1 MTSLKNHLLH
11 KEKAQV
17 TGYFKMKHI
26 LNIRDW
32 SKLNEDA
39 ASLESTAAADITP
52 TELTKAV
59 TVVNGLIKRGF
70 TKNEAIS
77 LAGNMS
83 VESRQPPNPAFNP
96 SATDGRAVGLCQWQG
111 DRLKALKAYAK
122 SKGLEHTTM
131 SVQLDFIKYEMKD
144 YYLPY
149 VQGVPKE
156 LVYINSGTTS
166 APKYIK
172 TRKELT
178 KATAESRNFENG
190 IKGKTTVSDLTGS
203 LCDKVFRPTASLSH
217 RDRRIANALKIQSA
231 IG

>member
-1 MTSLKNHLLH
+1 
-11 KEKAQV
+11 
-17 TGYFKMKHI
+17 MKHI
-26 LNIRDW
+26 LNIHDW
-32 SKLNEDA
+32 SRLNEGVE
-39 ASLESTAAADITP
+39 SLESTAAADITAD
-52 TELTKAV
+52 ELKKASS
-59 TVVNGLIKRGF
+59 VVSGLVQRGF
-70 TKNEAIS
+70 AKNEAIA

-83 VESRQPPNPAFNP
+83 VESRFKTD
-96 SATDGRAVGLCQWQG
+96 ATDGRAVGLCQWQG

-122 SKGLEHTTM
+122 SKGLDHTSM
-131 SVQLDFIKYEMKD
+131 SIQLDFIKYEMKD

-149 VQGVPKE
+149 VQGVPKD

-178 KATAESRNFENG
+178 KTSAESRNFENG

-217 RDRRIANALKIQSA
+217 RDRRIANALKISKTV
-231 IG
+231 G

>member
-1 MTSLKNHLLH
+1 MSR
-11 KEKAQV
+11 
-17 TGYFKMKHI
+17 I
-26 LNIRDW
+26 LNYSQW
-32 SKLNEDA
+32 VLNESEQDT
-39 ASLESTAAADITP
+39 ETTGADITAD
-52 TELTKAV
+52 ELKKAV
-59 TVVNGLIKRGF
+59 QVVSGLVSRGF
-70 TKNEAIS
+70 TKNQAVA

-156 LVYINSGTTS
+156 LVYINSGTVS

-178 KATAESRNFENG
+178 KSSAESRNFENAV
-190 IKGKTTVSDLTGS
+190 KEKAAVSDLTGS

-217 RDRRIANALKIQSA
+217 RSKRIANAAKISKSV
-231 IG
+231 G